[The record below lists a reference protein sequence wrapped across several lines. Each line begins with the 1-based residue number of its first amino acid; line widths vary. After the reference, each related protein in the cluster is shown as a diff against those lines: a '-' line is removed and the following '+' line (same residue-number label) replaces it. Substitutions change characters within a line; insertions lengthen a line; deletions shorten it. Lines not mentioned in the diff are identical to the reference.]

1 MANTTRTY
9 TGNGVTTLYPV
20 DFTLG
25 YVSKDYVYV
34 YLVGSEYTDQL
45 SYNWIDDTQIELTAP
60 VEDGVEF
67 IIRRVV
73 PRGTLVNDYEDG
85 AILREQ
91 NLDDSFRQGL
101 MVQEEVADGFFTVG
115 ANATLMNGDLD
126 MRGHQI
132 LSLPDPV
139 DDNDPIRLKDLL
151 AYDPSLSEGIQGLLS
166 VTEEL
171 LHVDADTVLY
181 TFPAAQ
187 PINGSAFYIRSVDGD
202 TGTKLIQG
210 FDYVLRPDI
219 GAYTLELLRSW
230 NTGSLLQRVYNS
242 FSGATAFSSSSN
254 KPVFSSVAEAQVALT
269 FATGYEVVIPS
280 LGNAR
285 YILRDNTYIALDGDI
300 TRSDGKVWELQ
311 PTSKSEWSVLW
322 FGAAPDPTDTVVQ
335 DTFFEAAAQRVG
347 DDGTVLVPTGRYK
360 LATATT
366 VATQW
371 NLAPNSEIIG
381 LGGVDPTFVTD
392 TTNLTGSMIRHQRN
406 AKTSV
411 MFVGETDYATQKA
424 RTGETTGVRG
434 TVAAITACSHVGNGG
449 LFGGSVASKSNTANQ
464 ACIGITGVVVND
476 NTTINRT
483 AWASYLEAIQEVGAG
498 GNTFTLEGAV
508 VNKNPTVQTTPNTQP
523 AYGAGVTAGLWIS
536 SGIGDLNDENASCW
550 AATVPITA
558 SGNPSGFNK
567 GWVVYDGGVPSGAN
581 YAEVASWPSNAA
593 TVWYPTKGATNHTTA
608 MAWIKGVDS
617 TNTGTGRIQVHVENV
632 NATGSTN
639 YNFESGQF
647 SPDDNVSN
655 LGTPTRRWKE
665 MFAVNGTINTSDE
678 RQKEQIE
685 SLSATEKAVGLACKG
700 LVKKFKWKDAVLEKG
715 TDARI
720 HVGVIAQEVQQA
732 FTDAGLDA
740 DDYGL
745 FTYDNDN
752 GEDIFGIRYTELL
765 CFIMGAID

>member
-1 MANTTRTY
+1 MSSNILISTTEGFNTNFS
-9 TGNGVTTLYPV
+9 GAVPV
-20 DFTLG
+20 GSVVETLG
-25 YVSKDYVYV
+25 YS
-34 YLVGSEYTDQL
+34 
-45 SYNWIDDTQIELTAP
+45 
-60 VEDGVEF
+60 
-67 IIRRVV
+67 
-73 PRGTLVNDYEDG
+73 
-85 AILREQ
+85 
-91 NLDDSFRQGL
+91 
-101 MVQEEVADGFFTVG
+101 
-115 ANATLMNGDLD
+115 
-126 MRGHQI
+126 
-132 LSLPDPV
+132 
-139 DDNDPIRLKDLL
+139 
-151 AYDPSLSEGIQGLLS
+151 SEGDGGGAKFTL
-166 VTEEL
+166 
-171 LHVDADTVLY
+171 
-181 TFPAAQ
+181 Q
-187 PINGSAFYIRSVDGD
+187 PLGY
-202 TGTKLIQG
+202 
-210 FDYVLRPDI
+210 
-219 GAYTLELLRSW
+219 
-230 NTGSLLQRVYNS
+230 
-242 FSGATAFSSSSN
+242 
-254 KPVFSSVAEAQVALT
+254 VAL
-269 FATGYEVVIPS
+269 A
-280 LGNAR
+280 
-285 YILRDNTYIALDGDI
+285 GDI
-300 TRSDGKVWELQ
+300 THASGSIWELQ
-311 PTSKSEWSVLW
+311 PSGDGSFSVLL
-322 FGAAPDPTDTVVQ
+322 FGAAPDPTDTIEQ
-335 DTFFEAAAQRVG
+335 STFFALAAERAGNTAFV
-347 DDGTVLVPTGRYK
+347 DVPAGRYK
-360 LATATT
+360 VSTPTPT
-366 VATQW
+366 ATQW

-406 AKTSV
+406 AKDSV

-483 AWASYLEAIQEVGAG
+483 AWAGYLEAIQEVGAG

-508 VNKNPTVQTTPNTQP
+508 VNKNPIVQTTPNTQP
-523 AYGAGVTAGLWIS
+523 GYGTGVTAGLWLS
-536 SGIGDLNDENASCW
+536 SGIGDSNDEHASCW
-550 AATVPITA
+550 AATVPI
-558 SGNPSGFNK
+558 SENGNTSGFSK

-593 TVWYPTKGATNHTTA
+593 TVWYPVKGATNDTTP
-608 MAWIKGVDS
+608 MAWVKGVDS
-617 TNTGTGRIQVHVENV
+617 TNTGTGQIQVHVANV
-632 NATGSTN
+632 NATGDTN

-720 HVGVIAQEVQQA
+720 HVGVIAQEVQKA

-752 GEDIFGIRYTELL
+752 GEDAFGIRYTELL